1 MLDEATGKGL
11 PKKNIKPYHKLK
23 DFTKPRKKLGC
34 DNQEE
39 GKVPLS
45 DKQARDDK
53 LNILFMPT
61 VKRKKISS
69 NEKP

>member
-1 MLDEATGKGL
+1 MLDEATAKGL
-11 PKKNIKPYHKLK
+11 PKKNIKPYHKIK

-34 DNQEE
+34 DNQEA
-39 GKVPLS
+39 GKVPLI

-53 LNILFMPT
+53 LNVLFMPT